1 MKTEMRRALAQLP
14 FEEKIRRVSALLRL
28 ARKVKMQS
36 VHEDAPVYPASGVRN
51 PR

>member
-1 MKTEMRRALAQLP
+1 MKTEMRRALAQLS

-28 ARKVKMQS
+28 ARKVKAQRTY
-36 VHEDAPVYPASGVRN
+36 EDAPVHPASGVRN